1 MFETSDGR
9 FAFEIAG
16 EHTYC
21 ECGVDECDHWEEQYL
36 NVLVAEKVGA
46 SYHRIRRISADELA
60 QKLGVG

>member
-9 FAFEIAG
+9 FAFEIAD

-46 SYHRIRRISADELA
+46 SLPSH
-60 QKLGVG
+60 QGVYPPMIWPRN